1 MTREQPERPIFGPE
15 DSRLDPPNPP
25 EIRPARSVLKAIS
38 WRVVGTLDTLV
49 LSFVILSF
57 LAPLFGLEE
66 ASTADRVRTA
76 AAIALTEVAT
86 KMTLYYLH
94 ERLWSRLHWD
104 RTLDEEGHYR
114 DGRRRSA
121 TKTGDVAGVGE
132 RGHHGARIRL
142 HWQSG
147 DSDIDRRV
155 RGHHE
160 AGALFLPRALLGADP
175 LGSHPGECMR
185 SRCAGGWSHPGS
197 WRSHSRSV
205 VTKWLPGIGRRW
217 IRDQHLHW

>member
-1 MTREQPERPIFGPE
+1 MSPPPPLHGRRWQTPTVTREQPERPIFGPE
-15 DSRLDPPNPP
+15 DPRLDPPNPP

-76 AAIALTEVAT
+76 ASIALTEVAT

-104 RTLDEEGHYR
+104 RTLDEEGHHR

-121 TKTGDVAGVGE
+121 TKTATWRVMASADTMVLGFVFTGSLATAISIGGFEVITKLVLYFFHE
-132 RGHHGARIRL
+132 RYWARIR
-142 HWQSG
+142 WG
-147 DSDIDRRV
+147 VI
-155 RGHHE
+155 
-160 AGALFLPRALLGADP
+160 
-175 LGSHPGECMR
+175 
-185 SRCAGGWSHPGS
+185 PGS
-197 WRSHSRSV
+197 A
-205 VTKWLPGIGRRW
+205 
-217 IRDQHLHW
+217 

>member
-15 DSRLDPPNPP
+15 DPRLDPPNPP
-25 EIRPARSVLKAIS
+25 AIRPARSILKAIS

-66 ASTADRVRTA
+66 ASTTDRVRTA
-76 AAIALTEVAT
+76 AFIALTEVAT

-104 RTLDEEGHYR
+104 RTLDEEGHHR

-121 TKTGDVAGVGE
+121 TKTATWRVLASADTMVLGFVFTGSLATAVSIGGFEVITKLVLYFFHE
-132 RGHHGARIRL
+132 RYWARIR
-142 HWQSG
+142 WG
-147 DSDIDRRV
+147 VI
-155 RGHHE
+155 
-160 AGALFLPRALLGADP
+160 
-175 LGSHPGECMR
+175 
-185 SRCAGGWSHPGS
+185 PGS
-197 WRSHSRSV
+197 A
-205 VTKWLPGIGRRW
+205 
-217 IRDQHLHW
+217 